1 MSPDVIIIG
10 AGPAGLAAAAT
21 VAEAGAAVLLLDDQP
36 APGGQIYRA
45 IESAGDET
53 AKVLGPDY
61 VAGAK
66 LAKAMRAQS
75 IDYVSDAAVW
85 QVSDGR
91 EVGYSTGGKAKLVR
105 APWVILAT
113 GAQERPFPVPG
124 WTLPGVMMAGAA
136 QTLLKSSG
144 MAAEGAVFAGSGPL
158 LYLVAHQYLQAGV
171 SIAALLDTTDS
182 ANRMAALAHL
192 PGALS
197 RWDQLIKGRR
207 WMAEIKQ
214 SGTRIVSGV
223 SALKVL
229 GEDAA
234 TGIGYRV
241 GSGGWRE
248 VSSTHIFLHQGVV
261 PNVNLGMATGI
272 KHDWDPR
279 QLCWHPRTD
288 DWGCTDIDGVAVA
301 GDGAGIGGALAAEA
315 AGRITALGVLAALG
329 RIDAVERDRQARES
343 KRTLMRERKIRPFLD
358 AWFRP
363 ADHFRV
369 PVDDNTVIC
378 RCEEL
383 TLKDIRDTLDIGI
396 AGPNQLKSYCRAGMG
411 PCQGRFCGLTVQ
423 ELIASESG
431 REAGDVGY
439 YRLRPPIKPVPLQEL
454 ADLETDPSINDA

>member
-1 MSPDVIIIG
+1 MSSDVIIIG

-21 VAEAGAAVLLLDDQP
+21 LSESGAAVLLLDDQP

-45 IESAGDET
+45 IERAGTTEE
-53 AKVLGPDY
+53 KVLGAEY
-61 VAGAK
+61 VAGRP
-66 LAKAMRAQS
+66 LTEAMRAQS
-75 IDYVSDAAVW
+75 IDYVPDAAVW
-85 QVSDGR
+85 QVTDGR

-113 GAQERPFPVPG
+113 GAQERPFPIPG

-144 MAAEGAVFAGSGPL
+144 LAADGAVFAGTGPL
-158 LYLVAHQYLQAGV
+158 LYLVAYQYLKAGV
-171 SIAALLDTTDS
+171 DITAILDTTDS
-182 ANRMAALAHL
+182 GNRWAALKHL
-192 PGALS
+192 PGALA
-197 RWDQLIKGRR
+197 RWELLSKGRR

-214 SGTRIVSGV
+214 SGTRVISGV
-223 SALKVL
+223 TALKVL

-234 TGIGYRV
+234 TGVGYRV
-241 GSGGWRE
+241 GSGGWQE
-248 VSSTHIFLHQGVV
+248 ASSTHIFLHQGVV
-261 PNVNLGMATGI
+261 PNVNLGMAAGI
-272 KHDWDPR
+272 AYDWDPL
-279 QLCWHPRTD
+279 QLFWHPRTD
-288 DWGCTDIDGVAVA
+288 EWGRTDIDGIAVA

-315 AGRITALGVLAALG
+315 AGRMAALGVLTELG
-329 RIDAVERDRQARES
+329 KIDAAERERRSREPRQ
-343 KRTLMRERKIRPFLD
+343 TWNRERKIRPFLD

-369 PVDDNTVIC
+369 PVDENTVIC

-383 TLKDIRDTLDIGI
+383 TLKDIRDTLDIGL

-423 ELIASESG
+423 ELMAAASG
-431 REAGDVGY
+431 RDAADVGY